1 MMARHARGVW
11 RAGARHFRQI
21 WVLLKLVAPS
31 IHLTS
36 PPLPS
41 PPAGPRRINP
51 TLPPPPALAPAPP
64 PLSSSPRCKDWT
76 RENIRAGAI
85 PRRLLSSPLLAELA
99 ADAAAATAAAA
110 LDRQTDRYTASSAGA
125 AADTASTAASAA
137 SAAVTSRKAAAKSNS
152 PSPSATAMETRRSAS
167 RNASEPSLRR
177 STREK
182 RAKRSPPK
190 PKLSTPSS
198 NSSKPSAKKFK
209 SSTGKSS
216 TTRRATVSAPDEN
229 PAQANTS
236 NKITKRQT
244 DAQHS
249 ESEMDINTES
259 ECATTRPLKK
269 QKRLNAKSYI
279 SLFSLPEEKA
289 KSHDNG
295 TVLGH
300 EEVDPQEQD
309 NPEVASKFLEGCNSG
324 LQKVPEVVLDTDGL
338 KNKVDE
344 SASTSEPHM
353 PVDIC
358 VQNYSSESIPTTE
371 AREQTT
377 GCSNQ
382 IFLTELPNGP
392 CSTIHHVEAKKTI
405 GDGDSGD
412 IRGASISSQALV
424 TQSDETYYNEY
435 MCAVCKHRETPGILM
450 SCSGKGCKN
459 WYHNSCLDPPLE
471 YVSLGIWLCTL
482 CTKKRLQ
489 FGVYSVSDGIESLWD
504 VKDGAQNCKQYFVKY
519 KNLAHVHNRWV
530 PESDIIRCNPGDH
543 DLITKFCKMIQKEK
557 TIRWKQEWTE
567 PQRLL
572 KKRSLMPQKEAEGF
586 FDSLG
591 DKFTY
596 CNVEWLVKWKD
607 LGYEHATWELETSSF
622 LCSTES
628 KNLKRNYE
636 NRHEAAKRGFDP
648 AKINK
653 VKQNQFQKL
662 QRLPDGCPP
671 GLDKDHLS
679 SLNQLREFWHNSNG
693 AIFVDDQERVIK
705 TILFAMSILPDVCQP
720 LLIVSTSVSLSLW
733 EAKFNRLAPSI
744 NVVVYNGEKDVRKQ
758 IRDLEF
764 YEDGSVMFQVLLSHP
779 DAILEDIE
787 TMECIGWEAVMVDN
801 CQSSR
806 VSKCL
811 EQLKRLS
818 TNFRMVLLSSPLK
831 ESIPEYINLLSF
843 LNPEGNDIS
852 SSSNGD
858 STDTGGVL
866 SMLKAKFAHHIAFE
880 RKADSL
886 KFLEYWVPVRLSQVQ
901 LEMYCYTLLSNSP
914 ALRSH
919 SRTDSVGVL
928 RDILVSLRKCC
939 DHPYLVDQSLQNSL
953 TKGHPV
959 TDILDIGVRASGKL
973 LLLDKMLQEIK
984 NQGLRVLI
992 VSQSGH
998 SGGTGGNPMGDILD
1012 DFVRQRFGFES
1023 YERVER
1029 GLLVPKK
1036 QTALNMFNDRT
1047 MGRFIFLI
1055 DSRACVPSI
1064 KLSSVDAI
1072 IIYSSDWNPMN
1083 DLRVLQRISI
1093 ESQSECLPIF
1103 RLYSSCTVEEK
1114 ALILAKHDNILDSN
1128 IQNIAP
1134 ILSHSLLSW
1143 GASYLFNR
1151 LEEFQNHDYS
1161 SKDSDGDDLF
1171 TNNVFLEFIVKLST
1185 KVGAST
1191 KKDNAAISRA
1201 RLSGSFYSRDI
1212 IVISER
1218 EGISA
1223 VDGDLPKFWTFWL
1236 NLLDGRSPHWQ
1247 LISEPVQRNRRKIPN
1262 MEDQMRIPIPAEE
1275 TDEAR
1280 IKRIKIGEVLDSS
1293 PKVLPVKDKDAALPK
1308 NNATSSSHQTSVDDT
1323 WQELGAENLEGTQRG
1338 LHTQLKPEMSK
1349 LYELLELP
1357 ENVKCLCEELLDYI
1371 LKNHKV
1377 SQEQKGILHA
1387 FNIALCWR
1395 AASLLKH
1402 KVNHRE
1408 SLSLAV
1414 KNLNYECN
1422 EGLAEVVYEKL
1433 RILKKKFS
1441 RRASEISKHSQF
1453 TPGNNTSP
1461 YVQETSTKLRSD
1473 ESIPKLVT
1481 SVDGDLENIPHQEA
1495 PRDFLTK
1502 EVVSGQRELIS
1513 FLETHGEQNVSRD
1526 KLNRI
1531 TEKINLVNMVFSLRE
1546 KNIHDKQA
1554 NEISMLDMY
1563 KQKTVVKL
1571 RETCNL
1577 VVEHLRKSSIDSED
1591 MGNTLKLIIEWF
1603 TMLLYAF
1610 LEHMKCQCNI
1620 LKKQQST
1627 ACTNEL
1633 QLKEKFL
1640 QEAKSAQLDH
1650 TFDQYIPLPDSY
1662 FAMEE
1667 FSHFKEIVDKFPVVA
1682 STSAHCQQ
1690 SLASTMEIS
1699 LVQSVIPSEVVNSEA
1714 VRPVEVP
1721 IYTERRTISE
1731 VGLSENRI
1739 HNSSDGID
1747 SQGGPPLAVQ
1757 HLLCSN
1763 PAIDN
1768 SNNWESSVGD
1778 HRSEHFGD
1786 VAVEVNANNRD
1797 TALADPPHL
1806 EPPTVDALP
1815 NRTALPMSREVEAQT
1830 NLVIQSAQ
1838 QNVVSGQLPQENDRE
1853 DLSVATSA
1861 QPLQP
1866 EIRASSPVSNILLDR
1881 THPDQSQQSHQ
1892 PEAASSSMDPAQ
1904 LFPVASL
1911 MFNHPPVGN
1920 EPLRNEL
1927 HRLQLHMDS
1936 LNKIYELKKSQLKME
1951 CSQEIEKIKQ
1961 KYDLLH
1967 KEQDSIHLQHRKTL
1981 DDLCGKVLLNQ
1992 SLADDFRAKFVSTSA
2007 AQARAIC
2014 PPIRPTTGVSQQ
2026 LSTRPSVS
2034 QQIPTRPSVAGATA
2048 KPVGSSSSGR
2058 PSLPRHVAQPSQV
2071 DRSSSLEVCHS
2082 SSSSQLV
2089 RPPPS
2094 IPGSVVRATS
2104 TPFSRTP
2111 SARGNYGVR
2120 RELAR
2125 APAPHLQFRLPRA
2138 HPTVP
2143 SNQQQLP
2150 TRLESTS
2157 SMPQLTTLSP
2167 VNVRQSSVNSSSSS
2181 SALATLA
2188 PKSHPSSALSNARL
2202 IFQSPNAAL
2211 QATAPSTACTPML
2224 GTQPQE
2230 VGSDSLSLDAW
2241 LTSSL
2246 GLSSDPPPGGGLD
2259 VVCLSDDEPKE

>member
-1 MMARHARGVW
+1 M
-11 RAGARHFRQI
+11 
-21 WVLLKLVAPS
+21 
-31 IHLTS
+31 
-36 PPLPS
+36 
-41 PPAGPRRINP
+41 
-51 TLPPPPALAPAPP
+51 
-64 PLSSSPRCKDWT
+64 
-76 RENIRAGAI
+76 
-85 PRRLLSSPLLAELA
+85 
-99 ADAAAATAAAA
+99 
-110 LDRQTDRYTASSAGA
+110 
-125 AADTASTAASAA
+125 
-137 SAAVTSRKAAAKSNS
+137 
-152 PSPSATAMETRRSAS
+152 
-167 RNASEPSLRR
+167 
-177 STREK
+177 
-182 RAKRSPPK
+182 
-190 PKLSTPSS
+190 
-198 NSSKPSAKKFK
+198 
-209 SSTGKSS
+209 
-216 TTRRATVSAPDEN
+216 
-229 PAQANTS
+229 
-236 NKITKRQT
+236 
-244 DAQHS
+244 
-249 ESEMDINTES
+249 
-259 ECATTRPLKK
+259 
-269 QKRLNAKSYI
+269 
-279 SLFSLPEEKA
+279 
-289 KSHDNG
+289 
-295 TVLGH
+295 
-300 EEVDPQEQD
+300 
-309 NPEVASKFLEGCNSG
+309 
-324 LQKVPEVVLDTDGL
+324 
-338 KNKVDE
+338 
-344 SASTSEPHM
+344 
-353 PVDIC
+353 
-358 VQNYSSESIPTTE
+358 
-371 AREQTT
+371 
-377 GCSNQ
+377 CS
-382 IFLTELPNGP
+382 
-392 CSTIHHVEAKKTI
+392 
-405 GDGDSGD
+405 
-412 IRGASISSQALV
+412 
-424 TQSDETYYNEY
+424 
-435 MCAVCKHRETPGILM
+435 VCKHRETPGILM

-489 FGVYSVSDGIESLWD
+489 FGEYSVSDGIESLWD

-530 PESDIIRCNPGDH
+530 PESDIIRCNPEDH
-543 DLITKFCKMIQKEK
+543 DLITKFCKMNQKEK

-572 KKRSLMPQKEAEGF
+572 KKRSLMPQKEAEDF

-671 GLDKDHLS
+671 GLDKDHLG

-705 TILFAMSILPDVCQP
+705 TILFAMSILPDVCRP

-811 EQLKRLS
+811 EQLKQLS

-866 SMLKAKFAHHIAFE
+866 AMLKAKFAHHIAFE

-939 DHPYLVDQSLQNSL
+939 DHPYMVDQSLQNSL

-984 NQGLRVLI
+984 NQGRRVLI

-998 SGGTGGNPMGDILD
+998 SGGVGGNPMGDILD

-1023 YERVER
+1023 YER
-1029 GLLVPKK
+1029 KK
-1036 QTALNMFNDRT
+1036 L
-1047 MGRFIFLI
+1047 
-1055 DSRACVPSI
+1055 
-1064 KLSSVDAI
+1064 
-1072 IIYSSDWNPMN
+1072 
-1083 DLRVLQRISI
+1083 
-1093 ESQSECLPIF
+1093 
-1103 RLYSSCTVEEK
+1103 
-1114 ALILAKHDNILDSN
+1114 
-1128 IQNIAP
+1128 
-1134 ILSHSLLSW
+1134 
-1143 GASYLFNR
+1143 
-1151 LEEFQNHDYS
+1151 
-1161 SKDSDGDDLF
+1161 
-1171 TNNVFLEFIVKLST
+1171 
-1185 KVGAST
+1185 
-1191 KKDNAAISRA
+1191 
-1201 RLSGSFYSRDI
+1201 
-1212 IVISER
+1212 
-1218 EGISA
+1218 
-1223 VDGDLPKFWTFWL
+1223 
-1236 NLLDGRSPHWQ
+1236 
-1247 LISEPVQRNRRKIPN
+1247 
-1262 MEDQMRIPIPAEE
+1262 MEQEL
-1275 TDEAR
+1275 
-1280 IKRIKIGEVLDSS
+1280 KRIKTGEVLDSS
-1293 PKVLPVKDKDAALPK
+1293 PKVLPVKYKDAALPK
-1308 NNATSSSHQTSVDDT
+1308 NSATSSSHQKSVDDT

-1338 LHTQLKPEMSK
+1338 LHSQLKPEMSK

-1357 ENVKCLCEELLDYI
+1357 ENVKFLCEELLDYI

-1377 SQEQKGILHA
+1377 SQEQTGILHA

-1453 TPGNNTSP
+1453 TPGNNTPP

-1473 ESIPKLVT
+1473 ESIPKL
-1481 SVDGDLENIPHQEA
+1481 
-1495 PRDFLTK
+1495 
-1502 EVVSGQRELIS
+1502 
-1513 FLETHGEQNVSRD
+1513 
-1526 KLNRI
+1526 
-1531 TEKINLVNMVFSLRE
+1531 
-1546 KNIHDKQA
+1546 
-1554 NEISMLDMY
+1554 
-1563 KQKTVVKL
+1563 
-1571 RETCNL
+1571 
-1577 VVEHLRKSSIDSED
+1577 
-1591 MGNTLKLIIEWF
+1591 
-1603 TMLLYAF
+1603 
-1610 LEHMKCQCNI
+1610 CNI
-1620 LKKQQST
+1620 LKQQQST

-1650 TFDQYIPLPDSY
+1650 TFDQCIPLPDSN

-1731 VGLSENRI
+1731 VVLSDNRI

-1797 TALADPPHL
+1797 TALTDPPHS
-1806 EPPTVDALP
+1806 EPPTADALP

-1838 QNVVSGQLPQENDRE
+1838 QNVVSGQLLQENDRE
-1853 DLSVATSA
+1853 YLSVTTSA
-1861 QPLQP
+1861 HPLQP

-1920 EPLRNEL
+1920 EPLINEL

-1936 LNKIYELKKSQLKME
+1936 LNKMYELKKSQLKME

-1967 KEQDSIHLQHRKTL
+1967 KEQDSLHLQHRKTL
-1981 DDLCGKVLLNQ
+1981 DDLCGKVILNQ

-2026 LSTRPSVS
+2026 ISTRPSVAGATGVSQQISTRPSVSQQIPTRPSVSQQIPTRPSVAGATGVSQQISTRPSVSQQIPTRPSVSQQIPTRPPVAGATGVSQQISTRPSVS
-2034 QQIPTRPSVAGATA
+2034 QQIPTRPSVAGATGVSQQISTRPSVSQQIPTRPSVAGATGVSQQISTRPSVSQQIPTRPSVVAGVTA

-2071 DRSSSLEVCHS
+2071 DQLSSLEVCHS
-2082 SSSSQLV
+2082 SSSSQVV
-2089 RPPPS
+2089 RPPLS

-2111 SARGNYGVR
+2111 SAYGNYGVR
-2120 RELAR
+2120 SELAR
-2125 APAPHLQFRLPRA
+2125 APAPHLQFRLPRT
-2138 HPTVP
+2138 HPTAP
-2143 SNQQQLP
+2143 ANQQQLP
-2150 TRLESTS
+2150 TRLGEHIFNATVDSKPSKRKTEFSELIIFKRSLGNLGTKVTS
-2157 SMPQLTTLSP
+2157 
-2167 VNVRQSSVNSSSSS
+2167 VVIGAIKCSSDFPNPECSFTIDSAVNSMH
-2181 SALATLA
+2181 A
-2188 PKSHPSSALSNARL
+2188 HVRY
-2202 IFQSPNAAL
+2202 AA
-2211 QATAPSTACTPML
+2211 A
-2224 GTQPQE
+2224 
-2230 VGSDSLSLDAW
+2230 
-2241 LTSSL
+2241 
-2246 GLSSDPPPGGGLD
+2246 GGGFGFS
-2259 VVCLSDDEPKE
+2259 VAGCMAYIKSWVEQ